1 VRKNDFSH
9 IKKHPLLDRMQVKEA
24 RHMPVT
30 RWSPE
35 FLELLDWVNR
45 EDLSLDDIFL
55 GSVVSNFDPPEES
68 DQDEVNQEALI
79 GRIPDELPI
88 LPLRGLVVYP
98 ETAVPLSIGQPRS
111 IRLVDDVLSAD
122 DRLIGLVTSKDPQD
136 ELPGP
141 DDLYQVG
148 TVASVHRLFRAP
160 DGTIRLLVQGITR
173 FDIKEFIQEE
183 PYLQARI
190 KLSPVKVERDLE
202 IDALTRQA
210 RDQFAEITNLVP
222 SVPQELVDA
231 VMTLDDPI
239 QVVYTVANFQRL
251 ELAEAQ
257 ELLEL
262 DSVSEKLR
270 KLVNFLTRELEMLEI
285 GQRIQNQAR
294 SEIEKVQREYFLRE
308 QMKAIRSELGEE
320 DDQTVEIDEFHRQ
333 IAEAAMPQEA
343 EKQAKRELDR
353 MSHLP
358 SAAAEY
364 GVIRTYL
371 DWMVTLPWSK
381 MTDDNLDIS
390 RARKVLDEDHYGL
403 EDVKERILE
412 FLAVRKLRKER
423 EGEIDANY
431 QDDIRRIREGVILCF
446 VGPPGVGKTSLGRSI
461 ARSMDR
467 EFIRISLGGVRDE
480 AEIRGHRRTYIGAM
494 PGRILQAL
502 RRVGKNNPVFMLDE
516 IDKLGRDYR
525 GDPTSALLEVLDPE
539 QNSEFRDHY
548 LEVAYDLSKVMFIT
562 TANLLEPIP
571 SPLRDRMEIIKLS
584 GYTDNEKKA
593 IAKGYLIPRQI
604 RENGL
609 RKKEISF
616 TDPALQRIIRSYT
629 RESGVRN
636 LEREIGSLCR
646 KVVTLIAEGKAQKVN
661 IGVKEV
667 AEYLGRPRYHGDE
680 ELAKRTSLPGVAT
693 GLAWTSTGGEVL
705 FVEATVMPGKNNF
718 QLTGSLGDVMKESA
732 QAALSYVRSKA
743 EKLGLDPDFYK
754 NQDIHLHVPAGAQPK
769 DGPSAGVTM
778 ATALVS
784 LISNRPVKGGVCMTG
799 EITLRGQVLPVGGI
813 KEKVLA
819 AYRAGSK
826 TVILPRR
833 NQADLEEDIPQE
845 VLEKIEFIFVENIE
859 EVLEAALTK
868 RTASPPKAKSAK

>member
-1 VRKNDFSH
+1 
-9 IKKHPLLDRMQVKEA
+9 
-24 RHMPVT
+24 MPVT

>member
-1 VRKNDFSH
+1 M
-9 IKKHPLLDRMQVKEA
+9 PLS
-24 RHMPVT
+24 
-30 RWSPE
+30 RWSMDI
-35 FLELLDWVNR
+35 LELLEWVNR
-45 EDLSLDDIFL
+45 EDLSLEDIFL
-55 GSVVSNFDPPEES
+55 GSVVSNISDVDDEDGEELK
-68 DQDEVNQEALI
+68 QEDLI
-79 GRIPDELPI
+79 GRIPSLLPI

-122 DRLIGLVTSKDPQD
+122 DRLIGLITSKDPQN
-136 ELPGP
+136 EHPNP
-141 DDLYQVG
+141 DDLYRVG

-173 FDIKEFIQEE
+173 FEIKKFVEEE
-183 PYLQARI
+183 PYLKAKI
-190 KLSPVKVERDLE
+190 KLSPVKVEHDLE
-202 IDALTRQA
+202 VDALTRQA

-231 VMTLDDPI
+231 VISLDDPL

-251 ELAEAQ
+251 KLSDAQ

-262 DSVSEKLR
+262 NSVSEKLR

-308 QMKAIRSELGEE
+308 QIKAIRTELGEA
-320 DDQTVEIDEFHRQ
+320 DDQTADVEEFRQ
-333 IAEAAMPQEA
+333 QIEEAAMPEES

-353 MSHLP
+353 LSRLP

-371 DWMVTLPWSK
+371 DWMVSLPWSK

-390 RARKVLDEDHYGL
+390 RAREVLDEDHYGL

-423 EGEIDANY
+423 EGEIEETYEDE
-431 QDDIRRIREGVILCF
+431 IRKIREGVILCF

-461 ARSMDR
+461 ARSLDR
-467 EFIRISLGGVRDE
+467 KFIRISLGGVRDE

-502 RRVGKNNPVFMLDE
+502 RRVGKNNPVFMMDE

-562 TANLLEPIP
+562 TANLLGPIP

-584 GYTDNEKKA
+584 GYTDREKKS

-604 RENGL
+604 KENGL
-609 RKKEISF
+609 RSEEISF
-616 TDPALQRIIRSYT
+616 TDPALQKIIRSYT

-646 KVVTLIAEGKAQKVN
+646 KVVTQIAEGKVESVK
-661 IGVKEV
+661 IGVKEI
-667 AEYLGRPRYHGDE
+667 AEYLGRPRYYGDE
-680 ELAKRTSLPGVAT
+680 EIANRTSVPGVAT

-705 FVEATVMPGKNNF
+705 FVEATSMPGKNNF
-718 QLTGSLGDVMKESA
+718 QLTGSLGEVMKESA

-743 EKLGLDPDFYK
+743 DKLGIDMDFFQD
-754 NQDIHLHVPAGAQPK
+754 QDIHLHVPAGAQPK

-778 ATALVS
+778 AAALVS
-784 LISNRPVKGGVCMTG
+784 LISRRPVKGNVSMTG

-819 AYRAGSK
+819 AYRAGST
-826 TVILPRR
+826 TVILPKK
-833 NQADLEEDIPQE
+833 NQADLEEDIPAE
-845 VLEKIEFIFVENIE
+845 ILEKINFIFVENIE
-859 EVLEAALTK
+859 EVLDAALTK
-868 RTASPPKAKSAK
+868 KKAAPKKRKPKA